1 MIYMI
6 RHGQT
11 ERNRHQV
18 LQGRTDAPLNTTCVA
33 QAAAVAEKFASARIQ
48 FDIVYSS
55 PLRRAIQ
62 TAEIIAPGK
71 AVHVDPRLTEMD
83 YGPYEGM
90 DLNTPSPEVATFFM
104 DFANTPAP
112 DGMEQL
118 SSVIERTG
126 AFLEDLCHTD
136 RSILISTHAIA
147 LKGLL
152 EYLSPD
158 SHGSYWSKHIHNCD
172 VFVTQYRHCAFT
184 VPVPLTFP
192 VI

>member
-11 ERNRHQV
+11 EHNRHQL
-18 LQGRTDAPLNTTCVA
+18 LQGRSDAPLNATGMT

-48 FDIVYSS
+48 FDLVYSS

-71 AVHVDPRLTEMD
+71 TVHVDPRLTEMD

-90 DLNTPSPEVATFFM
+90 DLNAPSPEDTAFFR
-104 DFANTPAP
+104 DFVHTPAP
-112 DGMEQL
+112 EGMEQL
-118 SSVIERTG
+118 SSVVARTG
-126 AFLEDLCHTD
+126 AFLEDLCRTD
-136 RSILISTHAIA
+136 RTILISTHAIA

-158 SHGSYWSKHIHNCD
+158 SRGSYWSRHILNCD
-172 VFVTQYRHCAFT
+172 VFVTQYRHCTFT

-192 VI
+192 GL